1 MATPE
6 QDFSFRRRLARE
18 TESWLSE
25 GLITPE
31 QREKILSRYRVLAE
45 AEEKAAPGRLITT
58 ISILGAVMVGV
69 GVILFIAANWSEVPR
84 WGKLCLIFGAMITAY
99 GLGFW
104 LRYEKEDYPKVGA
117 ALIFLGALVFGAG
130 IFLIAQI
137 YHITVHYPNGPLLWG
152 LGVFPLAY
160 LLRFR
165 TVLSL
170 AILDILIWLG
180 MEASFHVAGDVA
192 RYGNELVYIALFLL
206 AGISLWGT
214 GIMHRSW
221 NALRPLSSPYVVI
234 GACVSFSAGYV
245 FTFDVFRGTFGSA
258 GLFPFYLGVV
268 LLFLLSMVVVVV
280 SREKERGWLAEAG
293 GLSFV
298 MALSLGLALLY
309 SGMPRGE
316 SYLTAMKTITLAS
329 NIVFAVAIIGVIV
342 LGYMRRYTPY
352 INIGLLFFVLDVI
365 ARYFDFF
372 WKLLPR
378 SVFFIAG
385 GLILLSG
392 GVFLEKKRRKVLASF
407 NMREA
412 D

>member
-6 QDFSFRRRLARE
+6 QDFSFGRRLTQE
-18 TESWLSE
+18 MESWLRE

-31 QREKILSRYRVLAE
+31 QREKILARYRFLTEAE
-45 AEEKAAPGRLITT
+45 AKATPGRLITT
-58 ISILGAVMVGV
+58 ISILGAILVGV

-84 WGKLCLIFGAMITAY
+84 WGKLSLIFGAMITAY
-99 GLGFW
+99 GLGYW
-104 LRYEKEDYPKVGA
+104 MRYEKEDYPKVGA
-117 ALIFLGALVFGAG
+117 ALIFLGTLIFGAG

-152 LGVFPLAY
+152 LGVLPLAY
-160 LLRFR
+160 LLRFK

-170 AILDILIWLG
+170 AILDVLLWLG
-180 MEASFHVAGDVA
+180 MEASFHITGGVSG
-192 RYGNELVYIALFLL
+192 YGSPLVFVTLFLL
-206 AGISLWGT
+206 AGLALWGL
-214 GIMHRSW
+214 GLMHRAR
-221 NALRPLSSPYVVI
+221 NALRPLSPPYVVI
-234 GACVSFSAGYV
+234 GALVSFSAGFV
-245 FTFDVFRGTFGSA
+245 FTFDVFRGNFGSA
-258 GLFPFYLGVV
+258 GLIVFYLGAVF
-268 LLFLLSMVVVVV
+268 LFLVSVISVVV
-280 SREKERGWLAEAG
+280 SPVKERGWLAETG
-293 GLSFV
+293 GISSV
-298 MALSLGLALLY
+298 MALCLGLALLY
-309 SGMPRGE
+309 RGLPGGE
-316 SYLTAMKTITLAS
+316 RYVTAVNAMTLAS
-329 NIVFAVAIIGVIV
+329 NIVFAAAIIGVIV
-342 LGYMRRYTPY
+342 LGYMKRYTPY

-412 D
+412 E